1 MFILSQN
8 KEKLYNLSGH
18 IEGIGYE
25 ETKEYVKGK
34 KEDKIR
40 HTLMVYDG
48 CCEEVAEYMAAVE
61 NNGPDP
67 MKAFKAIAMI
77 LNAREEGVK
86 VRLTSVRK
94 VEEDVRKAG

>member
-1 MFILSQN
+1 M
-8 KEKLYNLSGH
+8 
-18 IEGIGYE
+18 
-25 ETKEYVKGK
+25 T
-34 KEDKIR
+34 
-40 HTLMVYDG
+40 
-48 CCEEVAEYMAAVE
+48 AVE
-61 NNGPDP
+61 NNRPDP

>member
-1 MFILSQN
+1 MNSIA
-8 KEKLYNLSGH
+8 
-18 IEGIGYE
+18 
-25 ETKEYVKGK
+25 KGNERRK
-34 KEDKIR
+34 RREINMSIAK
-40 HTLMVYDG
+40 
-48 CCEEVAEYMAAVE
+48 
-61 NNGPDP
+61 NNRPDP

>member
-1 MFILSQN
+1 
-8 KEKLYNLSGH
+8 
-18 IEGIGYE
+18 
-25 ETKEYVKGK
+25 
-34 KEDKIR
+34 
-40 HTLMVYDG
+40 
-48 CCEEVAEYMAAVE
+48 MAAVE

-86 VRLTSVRK
+86 ERLTSVRK

>member
-1 MFILSQN
+1 MFEALERINDDDLDEEGLD
-8 KEKLYNLSGH
+8 KEIKRA
-18 IEGIGYE
+18 EAT
-25 ETKEYVKGK
+25 TKVATTIINNAKR
-34 KEDKIR
+34 KE
-40 HTLMVYDG
+40 VS
-48 CCEEVAEYMAAVE
+48 YMAAVE
-61 NNGPDP
+61 NNRPDP

>member
-25 ETKEYVKGK
+25 ETKEYAKGK

-48 CCEEVAEYMAAVE
+48 LCEEVAE
-61 NNGPDP
+61 
-67 MKAFKAIAMI
+67 
-77 LNAREEGVK
+77 
-86 VRLTSVRK
+86 
-94 VEEDVRKAG
+94 

>member
-1 MFILSQN
+1 M
-8 KEKLYNLSGH
+8 
-18 IEGIGYE
+18 
-25 ETKEYVKGK
+25 
-34 KEDKIR
+34 
-40 HTLMVYDG
+40 
-48 CCEEVAEYMAAVE
+48 
-61 NNGPDP
+61 NNGKVARRTARTQPDP

>member
-1 MFILSQN
+1 MSIA
-8 KEKLYNLSGH
+8 K
-18 IEGIGYE
+18 
-25 ETKEYVKGK
+25 
-34 KEDKIR
+34 
-40 HTLMVYDG
+40 
-48 CCEEVAEYMAAVE
+48 
-61 NNGPDP
+61 NNTPDP

>member
-1 MFILSQN
+1 MASHD
-8 KEKLYNLSGH
+8 KGST
-18 IEGIGYE
+18 EGGMN
-25 ETKEYVKGK
+25 V
-34 KEDKIR
+34 
-40 HTLMVYDG
+40 
-48 CCEEVAEYMAAVE
+48 AAVE
-61 NNGPDP
+61 NNRPDP